1 MIQRFTSELKRLVGA
16 ANRYRYLLAV
26 SGGADSS
33 VLAYLFHSAG
43 LNFAVAHCNFHLRG
57 ADSDRDMCVV
67 QSLAQALDV
76 PCYLK
81 EFDTPSL
88 QKNSGLS
95 VEMMARKLRYDWFE
109 EIGGDFDFIV
119 TAHHANDAAETM
131 LLNLCRGT
139 GLKGMASIPEKNG
152 KIIRPLLNFT
162 AAEIRNFAR
171 NQNISYVFDDTN
183 DDETIKRN
191 RLRKTVI
198 PILEELNPNL
208 ISTLSH
214 NRKIFQKQLLFY
226 QNCVENVKKEVVS
239 KKDDVMVINT
249 TLLAENSQKHI
260 ILYEILND
268 FGFTAAVIEDLMNAE
283 QSGKQFFSEQ
293 YSLLVNRDSYII
305 KPIKEGEDQCFTLD
319 DEDELKRFFQV
330 ETHTLSGPLVFSK
343 DNNVL
348 YLPAEKLTF
357 PLTLR
362 HWQEGDS
369 FYPLGAK
376 GRQKISDFFTDHKID
391 LFTKKKIWLLCNKN
405 DILWVV
411 GYRSNE
417 QYKIDI
423 NKTKH
428 YYTITYDGYFKY

>member
-1 MIQRFTSELKRLVGA
+1 MIQQFTSELKRLVGA

-57 ADSDRDMCVV
+57 ADSDRDMRVV

-76 PCYLK
+76 PFYLK

-109 EIGGDFDFIV
+109 DIGGDFDFIV

-171 NQNISYVFDDTN
+171 NQNISYVFDYTN

-191 RLRKTVI
+191 RLRKTII

-226 QNCVENVKKEVVS
+226 QNCVENIKKEVVS

-249 TLLAENSQKHI
+249 TLLAENPQKHI

-330 ETHTLSGPLVFSK
+330 ETHTLSGPLAFSK

-405 DILWVV
+405 AIIWVV